1 MDLDS
6 LIERKR
12 ERFEQLERE
21 IADPRLFENRK
32 RAGEIMREHASIKE
46 LLGRW
51 KRLETARRQLDDNR
65 ELATSRD
72 VEIAAMA
79 DDEIPDLEERVT
91 DLEREIQIDLL
102 PPDENEDRD
111 AIVEIRAGTGGS
123 EAAIFAAD
131 LYRMYNRYAEAAG
144 LKTEDLESSPSELGG
159 LKEVIFRVSGE
170 SVFRKLRYESGVHRV
185 QRVPATEAQ
194 GRIHTSTATVAVLPE
209 AQDVDVELKPDD
221 LRIEVSRAGGPG
233 GQGVNTTDSAVQVLH
248 IPTGRIVRCQD
259 GRSQIKNKERA
270 LSILRARLLER
281 KQREEA
287 EKYSAQRRG
296 QIGTGGR
303 EEKIR
308 TYNFPQNRVTDHR
321 IGLTLYNLDR
331 VMEGDLGE
339 LIRALQVADVAERL
353 KESAVLSELE
363 SSSPLRISLH
373 QFEADSA
380 RNLLTT
386 LRLDYERMTVL
397 DVLQSTTAYF
407 KKRGIE
413 NPRLNAEHLLA
424 HALGRTRMELYL
436 EFERT
441 LGEVE
446 LAPLR
451 KLVQRRGEGEPLQHL
466 LGTVEFCGDTF
477 LCDNRALV
485 PATRNRA
492 VRGTRRIKNRES
504 RIENRGRWNRQ
515 RRDCAQSGKKISR
528 GTNFRRGRLGRCA
541 RPHARKRDPARLKWT
556 RPIEKKQSS

>member
-1 MDLDS
+1 MDFNL

-12 ERFEQLERE
+12 ERLAQLERE
-21 IADPRLFENRK
+21 IADPGLFENRK
-32 RAGEIMREHASIKE
+32 RASEVMREHSSIKQ
-46 LLGRW
+46 LLEKW
-51 KRLETARRQLDDNR
+51 NEFEEARKQLDDNR

-79 DDEIPDLEERVT
+79 DDEIPDLEKRVI
-91 DLEREIQIDLL
+91 DLERELRITLL
-102 PPDENEDRD
+102 PPDQNEDRD

-131 LYRMYNRYAEAAG
+131 LYRMYNHYAEAAG

-159 LKEVIFRVSGE
+159 LKEVIFKVSGE

-209 AQDVDVELKPDD
+209 AEDVDLELKPED

-248 IPTGRIVRCQD
+248 IPTGTIVRCQD

-281 KQREEA
+281 KQQEEA

-321 IGLTLYNLDR
+321 IGLTLYDLDR
-331 VMEGDLGE
+331 VMDGE
-339 LIRALQVADVAERL
+339 IEEMIIALQAADMAARV
-353 KESAVLSELE
+353 KES
-363 SSSPLRISLH
+363 
-373 QFEADSA
+373 SA
-380 RNLLTT
+380 
-386 LRLDYERMTVL
+386 
-397 DVLQSTTAYF
+397 TA
-407 KKRGIE
+407 
-413 NPRLNAEHLLA
+413 
-424 HALGRTRMELYL
+424 
-436 EFERT
+436 
-441 LGEVE
+441 
-446 LAPLR
+446 
-451 KLVQRRGEGEPLQHL
+451 
-466 LGTVEFCGDTF
+466 
-477 LCDNRALV
+477 
-485 PATRNRA
+485 
-492 VRGTRRIKNRES
+492 
-504 RIENRGRWNRQ
+504 
-515 RRDCAQSGKKISR
+515 
-528 GTNFRRGRLGRCA
+528 
-541 RPHARKRDPARLKWT
+541 
-556 RPIEKKQSS
+556 

>member
-1 MDLDS
+1 M
-6 LIERKR
+6 RK
-12 ERFEQLERE
+12 
-21 IADPRLFENRK
+21 
-32 RAGEIMREHASIKE
+32 HANIKE
-46 LLGRW
+46 MLARW
-51 KRLETARRQLDDNR
+51 NELEGARRQLDDNR

-72 VEIAAMA
+72 VGIAAMA
-79 DDEIPDLEERVT
+79 DDEIPDLEKRVA
-91 DLEREIQIDLL
+91 DLERELQIGLL
-102 PPDENEDRD
+102 PPDENENRD

-144 LKTEDLESSPSELGG
+144 LRTEDLESSPSELGG

-170 SVFRKLRYESGVHRV
+170 SVFRKLRHESGVHRV

-209 AQDVDVELKPDD
+209 AEDVDVELKPDD

-248 IPTGRIVRCQD
+248 IPSGTIVRCQD

-331 VMEGDLGE
+331 VMNGDLGE
-339 LIRALQVADVAERL
+339 LIQALQAAGVKER
-353 KESAVLSELE
+353 
-363 SSSPLRISLH
+363 
-373 QFEADSA
+373 
-380 RNLLTT
+380 
-386 LRLDYERMTVL
+386 
-397 DVLQSTTAYF
+397 
-407 KKRGIE
+407 
-413 NPRLNAEHLLA
+413 
-424 HALGRTRMELYL
+424 
-436 EFERT
+436 
-441 LGEVE
+441 LGEV
-446 LAPLR
+446 
-451 KLVQRRGEGEPLQHL
+451 
-466 LGTVEFCGDTF
+466 VED
-477 LCDNRALV
+477 A
-485 PATRNRA
+485 A
-492 VRGTRRIKNRES
+492 
-504 RIENRGRWNRQ
+504 
-515 RRDCAQSGKKISR
+515 
-528 GTNFRRGRLGRCA
+528 
-541 RPHARKRDPARLKWT
+541 
-556 RPIEKKQSS
+556 SSTP